1 LYVLAVIHEPFKNLP
16 DICRDGAR
24 FLLGHHHLRERGARH
39 QAATWPLRPI
49 GQRGITMRALN
60 NTVRAAIFSVAIS
73 LLSACGGGHGDDSGN
88 SGSGSSAGTPAGGV
102 NLQIVSFGDSLSDV
116 GTYAPLASALGG
128 GRFTTNPGQVWT
140 QNVAQ
145 YYGDT
150 LSAAY
155 TIDITHKLS
164 AQNGLGYAEG
174 GATVATPADQYEFL
188 TDLIGNIEMPVNQQI
203 TSYLNA
209 HASFNANQ
217 LVLVWAG
224 ANDVLRAGTLPAAAP
239 IVETAATTLAQLVGQ
254 IVQAGA
260 THVVVV
266 NLPNIGLSPDGLAS
280 SDGGANL
287 TQLSQLFNTTLNSA
301 LQTDGLQSKLIQVDS
316 YTWLN
321 GIIAN
326 FQANGFT
333 VSNTGVACD
342 PNKTPD
348 ATALLCS
355 PATYTTAN
363 ADQTYMF
370 ADDLHPTTHLHALFA
385 QYVEQQIAKSGL
397 GR

>member
-1 LYVLAVIHEPFKNLP
+1 MRVLN
-16 DICRDGAR
+16 D
-24 FLLGHHHLRERGARH
+24 
-39 QAATWPLRPI
+39 
-49 GQRGITMRALN
+49 
-60 NTVRAAIFSVAIS
+60 TVRGAIFSVAIS
-73 LLSACGGGHGDDSGN
+73 LLTACGGHGGESGN
-88 SGSGSSAGTPAGGV
+88 SSSDSGAATPAGGV

-116 GTYAPLASALGG
+116 GTYAPLASKVGG

-140 QNVAQ
+140 QTVAQ

-155 TIDITHKLS
+155 TIDLTHKLT
-164 AQNGLGYAEG
+164 AQSGFGYAEG
-174 GATVATPADQYEFL
+174 GATVATPANQYDFL
-188 TDLIGNIEMPVNQQI
+188 TALIGNIEMPVNQQI
-203 TSYLNA
+203 ASYLSA
-209 HASFNANQ
+209 HESFNANQ

-239 IVETAATTLAQLVGQ
+239 VVETAATTLAQLVGQ
-254 IVQAGA
+254 IIQGGA

-266 NLPNIGLSPDGLAS
+266 NLPNIGLSPDGRAS

-287 TQLSQLFNTTLNSA
+287 TQLSQLFNTTLNAA
-301 LQTDGLQSKLIQVDS
+301 LQTAGLQSKVIQVDA

-326 FQANGFT
+326 FQGNGFT

-342 PNKTPD
+342 PGKTPD
-348 ATALLCS
+348 STALLCS

-363 ADQTYMF
+363 VDQTYMF

-385 QYVEQQIAKSGL
+385 QYVEQQIAHSGL
-397 GR
+397 GH

>member
-1 LYVLAVIHEPFKNLP
+1 V
-16 DICRDGAR
+16 
-24 FLLGHHHLRERGARH
+24 
-39 QAATWPLRPI
+39 
-49 GQRGITMRALN
+49 
-60 NTVRAAIFSVAIS
+60 
-73 LLSACGGGHGDDSGN
+73 
-88 SGSGSSAGTPAGGV
+88 
-102 NLQIVSFGDSLSDV
+102 
-116 GTYAPLASALGG
+116 GG

-150 LSAAY
+150 LSAAF
-155 TIDITHKLS
+155 TIDLTHKLS

-174 GATVATPADQYEFL
+174 GATVATPADQYDFL
-188 TDLIGNIEMPVNQQI
+188 SGLIGNIEMPVNQQI
-203 TSYLNA
+203 ASYLSA
-209 HASFNANQ
+209 HGSFNANQ

-239 IVETAATTLAQLVGQ
+239 VVETAANTLAQLVGQ
-254 IVQAGA
+254 IVQSGA

-266 NLPNIGLSPDGLAS
+266 NLPNIGLSPDGLAA

-287 TQLSQLFNTTLNSA
+287 TQLSQLFNTTLNAA
-301 LQTDGLQSKLIQVDS
+301 LQTDGLQSKVIQVDA

-326 FQANGFT
+326 FQGNGFT

-342 PNKTPD
+342 PRKTPD
-348 ATALLCS
+348 SSALLCS

-385 QYVEQQIAKSGL
+385 LYVEQQIAHSGL
-397 GR
+397 GH